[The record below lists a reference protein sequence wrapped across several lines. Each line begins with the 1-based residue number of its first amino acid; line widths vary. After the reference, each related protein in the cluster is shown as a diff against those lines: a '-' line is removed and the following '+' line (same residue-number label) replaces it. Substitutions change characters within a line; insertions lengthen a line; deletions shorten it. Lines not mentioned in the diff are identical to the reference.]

1 MNPWKKLMKFIKP
14 DYMLFFAFVG
24 FVDLFSS
31 QKQASVYDSLHFYE
45 VCRAYEPKY
54 IFKRFISFINHWKK
68 RFLFYG
74 FL

>member
-1 MNPWKKLMKFIKP
+1 MNPWKKFMKFIKP
-14 DYMLFFAFVG
+14 DYMPFFAFIG

-31 QKQASVYDSLHFYE
+31 QKQGSVYDSLHFYE
-45 VCRAYEPKY
+45 PCRAYEPKY
-54 IFKRFISFINHWKK
+54 IFKRFISFINHSNK